1 MIITSNKYNEIGKF
15 VRGFG
20 CYYLEFR
27 VLIHPPAI
35 FVTYLFSLIK
45 LTPNFVSFL
54 TTVCSLGA
62 LYFYIQESYFTAL
75 LLFFFRTV
83 LDYVDGALAR
93 YTNQCTKFGKY
104 LDLTI
109 DYVFFLSFWAYLAY
123 THGDMGIYIL
133 FFTILYTVTID
144 YFVEPRLSSLIQR
157 EPIKQFFMK
166 KGFILGFAP
175 FGLFELWV
183 FVASLMGVISELMPY
198 FIVLMVAD
206 LVYRV
211 YEVVR
216 FSKN

>member
-1 MIITSNKYNEIGKF
+1 VIITNNKYNEISKF

-20 CYYLEFR
+20 CYYPAYR
-27 VLIHPPAI
+27 ALIYPPAI
-35 FVTYLFSLIK
+35 LITYLFSILK
-45 LTPNFVSFL
+45 VTPNFVSL
-54 TTVCSLGA
+54 ITTIFSVAA
-62 LYFYIQESYFTAL
+62 LYLYSQESYFFAL
-75 LLFFFRTV
+75 ITYWFRTV
-83 LDYVDGALAR
+83 LDFTDGALAR

-123 THGDMGIYIL
+123 AHGDMGIYIL
-133 FFTILYTVTID
+133 FVTILYTVTID

-198 FIVLMVAD
+198 FIVLMFAD
-206 LVYRV
+206 LIYRV